1 MHPHSA
7 HATVVTPIPAPPPDL
22 TLVMYRLDQVVAETH
37 KLRQEMK
44 EGFAQVHDEI
54 RTIHKDQDNF
64 RQELADHRVEHQ
76 RIRSEFKDEL
86 NAHRVEF
93 KDELNAHRVEFKEAL
108 HAQRLEFKKSIAEM
122 MDRNSAEMEKMLD
135 RVLGTVDDRIKISGQ
150 ASDLRLFKWCA
161 GSAATSSAA
170 TSGLAYAISRF
181 LS

>member
-22 TLVMYRLDQVVAETH
+22 NLVMYRLDQVVAETH
-37 KLRQEMK
+37 KLRQEMN
-44 EGFAQVHDEI
+44 EGFADVRGEI
-54 RTIHKDQDNF
+54 RSIRKEQKAF
-64 RQELADHRVEHQ
+64 RDA
-76 RIRSEFKDEL
+76 L
-86 NAHRVEF
+86 NAQRNEL

-108 HAQRLEFKKSIAEM
+108 HAQRVEFKDAINEM
-122 MDRNSAEMEKMLD
+122 MNRNHVQMKEMLAE
-135 RVLGTVDDRIKISGQ
+135 VLTTVDDRIKISGQ
-150 ASDLRLFKWCA
+150 ASDLRLIKWCA

>member
-37 KLRQEMK
+37 KLREDTRH
-44 EGFAQVHDEI
+44 GLAQVHDEL
-54 RTIHKDQDNF
+54 RTMRKDQEGF
-64 RQELADHRVEHQ
+64 RRELADHRVEHQ
-76 RIRSEFKDEL
+76 RIRNEFKDEL
-86 NAHRVEF
+86 NA
-93 KDELNAHRVEFKEAL
+93 
-108 HAQRLEFKKSIAEM
+108 QRLEFRKSIDEM
-122 MDRNSAEMEKMLD
+122 MNRNSAEMEKMFA
-135 RVLGTVDDRIKISGQ
+135 RVLTTVDDRIKISGQ

>member
-37 KLRQEMK
+37 QLRQDMK

-54 RTIHKDQDNF
+54 QAMRKDQDVF

-93 KDELNAHRVEFKEAL
+93 KEAL
-108 HAQRLEFKKSIAEM
+108 HAQRVEFKDSMNEM
-122 MDRNSAEMEKMLD
+122 MNRNSAEMEKMFA

-150 ASDLRLFKWCA
+150 ASDLRLIKWCA